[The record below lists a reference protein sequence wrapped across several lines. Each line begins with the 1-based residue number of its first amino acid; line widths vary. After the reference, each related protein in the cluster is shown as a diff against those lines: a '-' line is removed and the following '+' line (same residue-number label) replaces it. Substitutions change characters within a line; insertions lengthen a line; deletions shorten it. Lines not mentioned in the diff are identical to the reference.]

1 MRAPK
6 PTTKRARAADGGD
19 PLVTVRLPAS
29 LFVSI
34 KAWAKR
40 GGMSRSA
47 AVRSL
52 LELGMQAAKTE
63 ASTGTQPKTRRSF
76 TGQFGKNHL
85 GSAKGVTPLM
95 VAAAH
100 DNASE
105 TLYEGAREIPRASKS
120 FWYLSAA
127 VAISSSAT
135 AASLPNAAH
144 AAEERST
151 KI

>member
-6 PTTKRARAADGGD
+6 PTKRARAADGGD

-63 ASTGTQPKTRRSF
+63 ASTGTQPKTQRSF
-76 TGQFGKNHL
+76 TR
-85 GSAKGVTPLM
+85 
-95 VAAAH
+95 VA
-100 DNASE
+100 
-105 TLYEGAREIPRASKS
+105 
-120 FWYLSAA
+120 
-127 VAISSSAT
+127 
-135 AASLPNAAH
+135 
-144 AAEERST
+144 
-151 KI
+151 